1 MLVEAAA
8 GVTGNLLNPVG
19 GACSSHVLGH
29 TTVEAYV
36 QCRRYRPQ
44 SSPHEC
50 TLTDHLPSPSA
61 PCGFGE
67 ERHFSKRPFRMR
79 QAPLP
84 TVGFGG
90 IPACSDIRALA
101 GARLRSGARDCLLV
115 GRSKCT
121 RRLSHLQPNTGSAV
135 TVANLK

>member
-19 GACSSHVLGH
+19 GACSSHVLWH

-50 TLTDHLPSPSA
+50 TLTDHLPSPSV

-67 ERHFSKRPFRMR
+67 ARHFSKGHFECDKLCSLQSALGAFLLALTLGRW
-79 QAPLP
+79 QE
-84 TVGFGG
+84 
-90 IPACSDIRALA
+90 PACCLVRVIAYLWVA
-101 GARLRSGARDCLLV
+101 ASGP
-115 GRSKCT
+115 G
-121 RRLSHLQPNTGSAV
+121 GSAG
-135 TVANLK
+135 